1 MISYCDCSL
10 SLPSLTSLSL
20 SLSLPPPSFTPY
32 TYTTCHPLL
41 FQERHL
47 QEVIL
52 AQQTNSVKKKHV
64 YIPTPDAAIT
74 VAHYEEIAK
83 PVQRTVQYIRVP
95 GKDVRTILFSTLC
108 HVRYCIPLR
117 VTVTRLKGSVILQT
131 HFRLFAIALI
141 L

>member
-1 MISYCDCSL
+1 MHHN
-10 SLPSLTSLSL
+10 T
-20 SLSLPPPSFTPY
+20 
-32 TYTTCHPLL
+32 H

-83 PVQRTVQYIRVP
+83 PVQRTMQYIRVP
-95 GKDVRTILFSTLC
+95 GKSVVMYHAGYNVLLTKSSILPS
-108 HVRYCIPLR
+108 
-117 VTVTRLKGSVILQT
+117 IL
-131 HFRLFAIALI
+131 
-141 L
+141 